1 MNKSLLPPGVPG
13 TVPRAFTPSGGGICF
28 ISQKRKVKFLNRP
41 ASPPAPTP
49 PQHVL
54 FLGEAVNGGISSTAM
69 DYRWGTLLG
78 YLLFWGHPQL
88 QLSPGRE
95 NQLLQPSYLCIS
107 TSWFHLGKLA
117 CEMHHFIFP
126 RTPTTSSF
134 THPFTQQIFVESLYR
149 TGAVLGS
156 ESWGLGGRSL
166 LLHESESS
174 LGIFPTQGS
183 NPGLPPC
190 KRILYQLN
198 HQGSPRILELVA
210 YPFSK
215 GTSQP
220 RNRTGV
226 SCIAGRFFIN

>member
-1 MNKSLLPPGVPG
+1 MNKSLLPPGMPG
-13 TVPRAFTPSGGGICF
+13 TVPRACTPIGGGICF

-69 DYRWGTLLG
+69 DYRWGTSLG

-107 TSWFHLGKLA
+107 TFWFHLGKLA

-126 RTPTTSSF
+126 RTPPLRTCCPSVRHSRVHCLCWPVRRQSQF
-134 THPFTQQIFVESLYR
+134 SLCLTHVTNFGQQHKQRGGWSPNLLFFPAANIFCAQSL
-149 TGAVLGS
+149 
-156 ESWGLGGRSL
+156 
-166 LLHESESS
+166 
-174 LGIFPTQGS
+174 
-183 NPGLPPC
+183 
-190 KRILYQLN
+190 
-198 HQGSPRILELVA
+198 
-210 YPFSK
+210 
-215 GTSQP
+215 
-220 RNRTGV
+220 
-226 SCIAGRFFIN
+226 